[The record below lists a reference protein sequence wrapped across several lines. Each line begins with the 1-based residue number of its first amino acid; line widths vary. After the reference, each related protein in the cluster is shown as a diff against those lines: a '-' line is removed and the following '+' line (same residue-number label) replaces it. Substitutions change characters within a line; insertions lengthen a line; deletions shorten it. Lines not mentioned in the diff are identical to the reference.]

1 MRLQRYQGN
10 IWVLAT
16 APATLWAAQEIILGS
31 FMHNLRIP
39 FSGSILTFFSV
50 GLIAGFLQI
59 WPYKGLIWRAGL
71 IAALLKSVSPSHIIL
86 GPMIGIMTE
95 ALLMEMSVRLLG
107 QGMPGLMLG
116 GILSMN
122 ASLFHKIVNLLIM
135 YGWNIAGVYL
145 NLFRWLAKQTGWK
158 NADPAVLFVVIPL
171 AYALAGVWATWIGYQ
186 AGQKA
191 DSIPASHPSTENTN
205 LTPYTFFQIPRN
217 LHPIPALIIV
227 HLMILAATF
236 LLLGLHLTIIGI
248 ILSLAYFVFAGIR
261 YNKYLRRFRK
271 PALWLQFAII
281 VAITLAFGTSLAG
294 PEHNLEVNL
303 MAGFVMVLRAA
314 MLITALTCILAELHS
329 PFVRMLASKS
339 KMKNLIQAVETAAAG
354 IPWILNQLPPPAQA
368 IRHPM
373 RTLTTLLALTV
384 QLNEKTSQTL

>member
-1 MRLQRYQGN
+1 MKLQRYQGN

-39 FSGSILTFFSV
+39 FSGSILTFFSI

-95 ALLMEMSVRLLG
+95 ALLMEMSVRLLS
-107 QGMPGLMLG
+107 QGIPGLMLG

-122 ASLFHKIVNLLIM
+122 ASLLHKIVNLLIM

-145 NLFRWLAKQTGWK
+145 NLFRWLAKQTGWD
-158 NADPAVLFVVIPL
+158 NADPVVLLVLIPL
-171 AYALAGVWATWIGYQ
+171 AYALFGMWAAWIGYK

-191 DSIPASHPSTENTN
+191 SSAPASNLPNENTN
-205 LTPYTFFQIPRN
+205 LTLYTFFQIPRN
-217 LHPIPALIIV
+217 LQPIPALIIV
-227 HLMILAATF
+227 HLVILAATF
-236 LLLGLHLTIIGI
+236 FLLGLHLTNIGI

-261 YNKYLRRFRK
+261 YKNYLRRFRK
-271 PALWLQFAII
+271 PALWLQFIII
-281 VAITLAFGTSLAG
+281 VAMTLAFGTSLAG
-294 PEHNLEVNL
+294 PEHDFKANL
-303 MAGFVMVLRAA
+303 MAGALMVLRAA

-329 PFVRMLASKS
+329 PFIQMLASKG

-354 IPWILNQLPPPAQA
+354 IPWILSHLPPPAQA

-373 RTLTTLLALTV
+373 QTLTIILALTL
-384 QLNEKTSQTL
+384 QLNNKTNKT

>member
-1 MRLQRYQGN
+1 MKLQRYQGN

-59 WPYKGLIWRAGL
+59 WPYKGLIWRVGL

-95 ALLMEMSVRLLG
+95 ALLMEMSVRIFS
-107 QGMPGLMLG
+107 QGTPGLMLG

-122 ASLFHKIVNLLIM
+122 ASLFHKVVNLLIM

-145 NLFRWLAKQTGWK
+145 NLFRWLAKQTGWN
-158 NADPAVLFVVIPL
+158 NADPMILLVLIPL
-171 AYALAGVWATWIGYQ
+171 TYALFGIWAAWIGYK

-191 DSIPASHPSTENTN
+191 SLISASDLPDENTN
-205 LTPYTFFQIPRN
+205 LTPYSFFQIPQN

-227 HLMILAATF
+227 HLLILAATF
-236 LLLGLHLTIIGI
+236 LLLGLNLTTIGI
-248 ILSLAYFVFAGIR
+248 ILSLAYFVFAAIR
-261 YNKYLRRFRK
+261 YNNYLRRFRK
-271 PALWLQFAII
+271 PALWLQFTII
-281 VAITLAFGTSLAG
+281 LAMTLAFGTSLAG
-294 PEHNLEVNL
+294 PEHNLGANL
-303 MAGFVMVLRAA
+303 MAGALMVLRAA

-329 PFVRMLASKS
+329 PFIRLVASKG

-354 IPWILNQLPPPAQA
+354 IPWILSQLPSPAQA

-373 RTLTTLLALTV
+373 QTLTTILALTL
-384 QLNEKTSQTL
+384 QLNNKTNKT